1 MEILRVP
8 FWEISTHSQLLRFQY
23 NANDRNLTD
32 KHVLMNQN
40 DFVLCQSLSFAHS
53 SSRFLVVVR
62 NHTSSSFFYDPDTLT
77 LHELCA
83 NGTINTSTVQ
93 PIAVASFSDPLP
105 AIDLGSSLIYAGN
118 LSSLSLISRKQH
130 IRSLPVGT
138 FSQVNEAIHH
148 IPLTRRYRHFCYSL
162 FQNIAKERPI
172 RSNEMISETIPFLTP
187 SLLFDE
193 VDSFAARLWRKD
205 ADISYYSPFAQL
217 VEMDLNTASK
227 LYFARP
233 LLRTITCHIDTSLF
247 RTNHF
252 YRRRMENTTVVD
264 GVLLRL
270 HDQEKEGNE
279 TIYEVSKEGVKEL
292 RYVIDVEDQ
301 EEEASFV
308 VSLASREIEQMIQDR
323 CGSKVGN
330 DSTVE
335 WKELSGRNET
345 EEISDTSS
353 SPVVSTGSEELGSS
367 EVQQENSL
375 NSSRRLSDD
384 PLLHYITSYP
394 ENIVHIVF

>member
-1 MEILRVP
+1 M
-8 FWEISTHSQLLRFQY
+8 
-23 NANDRNLTD
+23 
-32 KHVLMNQN
+32 
-40 DFVLCQSLSFAHS
+40 
-53 SSRFLVVVR
+53 
-62 NHTSSSFFYDPDTLT
+62 
-77 LHELCA
+77 
-83 NGTINTSTVQ
+83 
-93 PIAVASFSDPLP
+93 
-105 AIDLGSSLIYAGN
+105 
-118 LSSLSLISRKQH
+118 
-130 IRSLPVGT
+130 
-138 FSQVNEAIHH
+138 
-148 IPLTRRYRHFCYSL
+148 
-162 FQNIAKERPI
+162 
-172 RSNEMISETIPFLTP
+172 
-187 SLLFDE
+187 
-193 VDSFAARLWRKD
+193 
-205 ADISYYSPFAQL
+205 
-217 VEMDLNTASK
+217 
-227 LYFARP
+227 
-233 LLRTITCHIDTSLF
+233 
-247 RTNHF
+247 
-252 YRRRMENTTVVD
+252 VD

-353 SPVVSTGSEELGSS
+353 SPMVSTGSEELGSS